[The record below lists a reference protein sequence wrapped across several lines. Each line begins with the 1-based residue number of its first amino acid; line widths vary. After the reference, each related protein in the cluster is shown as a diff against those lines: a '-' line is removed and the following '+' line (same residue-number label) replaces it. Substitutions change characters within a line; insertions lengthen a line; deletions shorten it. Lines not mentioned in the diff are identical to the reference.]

1 MALVTHQMQ
10 GSYATFP
17 SSPVP
22 WNKGIALKRFVTTL
36 HMVVKTDRFLSLRCK
51 SCLSVAAP
59 LVRGPKAKSLR
70 VSAFKGN
77 SQNDESG
84 GRASGSKSAKNSV
97 KISYV
102 QHGSEETLTESPKM
116 QDVPLSCA
124 SEADETIAGSS
135 TIQNLFKNWLMLL
148 RTQPPNEVMDES
160 LEGPDSGKI
169 SVMQNGTQ
177 EKERGEILKA
187 VWCFFWGLDATVKIP
202 LLIFVPFYLAVK
214 VVYGA
219 EVSKELMPLW
229 VLGPLIVALYI
240 KILRGLCALYVFT
253 FKQTVKVVKNLPTYY
268 LVAYSYIASGK
279 LEENVRAR
287 LLQPLVDIKNL
298 DYKELL
304 KIKMKNLGAWAS
316 EKYLDYVE
324 SIWPYYCRTIRFLK
338 RANLI

>member
-1 MALVTHQMQ
+1 VGIQFQ

-36 HMVVKTDRFLSLRCK
+36 HMVVKTD
-51 SCLSVAAP
+51 SVAAP
-59 LVRGPKAKSLR
+59 LIRGPKAKSLR

-187 VWCFFWGLDATVKIP
+187 QSLFTWQLKWFT
-202 LLIFVPFYLAVK
+202 
-214 VVYGA
+214 GA